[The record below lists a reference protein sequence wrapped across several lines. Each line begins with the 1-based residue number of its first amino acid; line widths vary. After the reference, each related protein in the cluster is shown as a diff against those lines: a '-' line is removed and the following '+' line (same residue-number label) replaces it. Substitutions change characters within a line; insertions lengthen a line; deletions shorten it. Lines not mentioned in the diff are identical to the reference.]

1 MSENG
6 SEGIPQQVISNQDK
20 APVNGTPGVKA
31 LSREPASNSVSFKNR
46 IARTVLG
53 LSALFGVAAVA
64 GDKLGAFDDHK
75 HPVKDIGQLKTDL
88 KNAVVGESDPIIIL
102 REHTL
107 YDLAVRPF
115 QQPNHPNIEAKF
127 YKSPYA
133 EEDEALSKEELA
145 ELGVK
150 LDTQGNLF
158 AQRGYKVEGKPFS
171 EFPGQNEVGRDGKM
185 VGRLAQITVKGQN
198 IFVPEQFVEYG
209 NPAPN
214 VAQPQQ

>member
-1 MSENG
+1 M
-6 SEGIPQQVISNQDK
+6 SEGIEGG
-20 APVNGTPGVKA
+20 APVVTHDKLPDLTRGSAPQKNGLGWKA
-31 LSREPASNSVSFKNR
+31 KVAGAVALA
-46 IARTVLG
+46 T
-53 LSALFGVAAVA
+53 ALFGADKAANTNVVDTA
-64 GDKLGAFDDHK
+64 AHGVGEA
-75 HPVKDIGQLKTDL
+75 KTAL

-102 REHTL
+102 REHAL

-133 EEDEALSKEELA
+133 EEDEALSKEEL
-145 ELGVK
+145 EEIGVK
-150 LDTQGNLF
+150 LDLEGNLF

-198 IFVPEQFVEYG
+198 IFVPDQFVQYG

-214 VAQPQQ
+214 VPQPQQ